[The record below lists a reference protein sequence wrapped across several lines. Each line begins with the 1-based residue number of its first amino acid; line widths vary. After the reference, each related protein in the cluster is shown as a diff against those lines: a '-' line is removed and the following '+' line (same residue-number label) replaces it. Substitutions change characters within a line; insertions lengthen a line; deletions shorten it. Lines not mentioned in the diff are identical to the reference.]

1 MNTGSNIQS
10 LRKKAG
16 MSQEELAEK
25 LGVSRQA
32 VSKWEMGQS
41 LPETEKLIA
50 LSKIFS
56 VPLSY
61 FITGEEQENAVNTD
75 ELLAEYLRSADV
87 IIRKKCRKNM
97 VITTALCTAICVIA
111 AAVSISTA
119 SRLGSNDR
127 DRIND
132 LEMLIYDKVNQ
143 LSAEI
148 NSVRNSITA
157 EQSDFENVQVDIS
170 NPDVPNKKCT
180 VDVSFGVKEWQEG
193 TVCTVIVRCGGESF
207 EGQGNYKNGII
218 TASVPAGMDGDMEV
232 SATFEKDGVV
242 KSGVLSEMGHVMEK
256 FQPIIEGR
264 NALSASRSTWGNQ
277 SSDWKIKGDVSVRI
291 FNIEACQGIKNV
303 KLNIFKDGKLI
314 KTVDN
319 IPTKEEGSD
328 ALFADYDVTEGG
340 ELSVPYGTDTTY
352 TYVFEIEDG
361 YGVKWSADA
370 GGYEIIGGDFNSL
383 DGFSGEGAVR
393 IP

>member
-61 FITGEEQENAVNTD
+61 FITGEEQENTVNTD

-87 IIRKKCRKNM
+87 IIRKKCSKNM
-97 VITTALCTAICVIA
+97 VITTVLCTAICVIA

-127 DRIND
+127 NRINY
-132 LEMLIYDKVNQ
+132 LESLIYNKTNQ
-143 LSAEI
+143 LSSEI

-207 EGQGNYKNGII
+207 EGQGNYENGII
-218 TASVPAGMDGDMEV
+218 TASVPAGMDGDMDV

-242 KSGVLSEMGHVMEK
+242 KSGVLSEMGYVMAK
-256 FQPIIEGR
+256 FQPIIEGYDF
-264 NALSASRSTWGNQ
+264 LSAFRSTLGNQ
-277 SSDWKIKGDVSVRI
+277 SSDWKIRGDVCARI
-291 FNIEACQGIKNV
+291 FNIEACQGIRNV
-303 KLNIFKDGKLI
+303 ALDIFKDGKLI
-314 KTVDN
+314 KTVEN
-319 IPTKEEGSD
+319 IPTTEENSD
-328 ALFADYDVTEGG
+328 ALFAEYDVTEGG
-340 ELSVPYGTDTTY
+340 ELSVPYDTDTTY

-361 YGVKWSADA
+361 YGVKWRADA
-370 GGYEIIGGDFNSL
+370 GGFEIKGGDYYSL
-383 DGFSGEGAVR
+383 DVYNGEVAVK

>member
-61 FITGEEQENAVNTD
+61 FITGEEQENTVNTD

-132 LEMLIYDKVNQ
+132 LESLIYNKTNQ

-207 EGQGNYKNGII
+207 EGQGNYENGII

-256 FQPIIEGR
+256 FQPIIKGR

-277 SSDWKIKGDVSVRI
+277 SSDWKIKGDVCARI

-314 KTVDN
+314 KTVNQISNRCFAGPSSSHKGNFLAWFGIKRN
-319 IPTKEEGSD
+319 IM
-328 ALFADYDVTEGG
+328 
-340 ELSVPYGTDTTY
+340 
-352 TYVFEIEDG
+352 
-361 YGVKWSADA
+361 
-370 GGYEIIGGDFNSL
+370 
-383 DGFSGEGAVR
+383 
-393 IP
+393 